1 MYCMRQEQVSSS
13 TVVTL
18 SIAMIKIFVSFF
30 AYDQNINFYKPKS
43 PARCSQ
49 PWFVCNPRCVTTAT
63 TIAEAT
69 ETLITQYYNIPKMS
83 QDQSQLF

>member
-30 AYDQNINFYKPKS
+30 AYDQNINFYINRNLRHGARS
-43 PARCSQ
+43 PGSYVIRD
-49 PWFVCNPRCVTTAT
+49 V
-63 TIAEAT
+63 
-69 ETLITQYYNIPKMS
+69 
-83 QDQSQLF
+83 